1 MHQCKSIHGAHRRHF
16 CPLYIVRR
24 PRPAHNRQVCLAAG
38 LEKGCLL
45 LSRRD
50 LNRVL
55 SFVEGAHASPDLDAL
70 ALYISNHLPTLIHC
84 DAASYNEINP
94 RLKRIRWV
102 VTEGVESFP
111 DAERVFEAHMAEHPF
126 VRHHGQC
133 RGEAAIKIS
142 DFLSQRRW
150 RSTGMYSEFYR
161 RLGLEHVL
169 AIYIPTQPG
178 FVGISPLRAGAE
190 FSERE
195 RTILTLLRPH
205 LVHAYRAAALRTE
218 HEAELGLFVRGMDI
232 SGFGAIL
239 LGRDDRIS
247 ALTGRARNWLAQY
260 FDAANTEGAAL
271 PIPFRPWL
279 GRAGP
284 ISAAVN
290 EAATPLV
297 ALRDG
302 QRLRAHLLTYCG
314 RRLILMREERPA
326 PSTQDLAP
334 LGLARRETET
344 LKWLACGKTDAEIA
358 RILSISTR
366 TVNHTL
372 ARVYRKL
379 GVETRLAAALRAARL
394 AEGTL

>member
-1 MHQCKSIHGAHRRHF
+1 M
-16 CPLYIVRR
+16 
-24 PRPAHNRQVCLAAG
+24 
-38 LEKGCLL
+38 

-50 LNRVL
+50 LTRVL
-55 SFVEGAHASPDLDAL
+55 SFVEGAQALPDLDGL
-70 ALYISNHLPTLIHC
+70 ALYISNQLPKLIQC

-102 VTEGVESFP
+102 VTDGVASFP
-111 DAERVFEAHMAEHPF
+111 DAERVFEAHMPEHPF
-126 VRHHGQC
+126 VNHHARC
-133 RGEAAIKIS
+133 RGQTAVKIS

-150 RSTGMYSEFYR
+150 RSTGMYSEFYC

-195 RTILTLLRPH
+195 RAILTLLRPH
-205 LVHAYRAAALRTE
+205 LVHAYRTAALRTE
-218 HEAELGLFVRGMDI
+218 YEAELGLFLQGMDVA
-232 SGFGAIL
+232 GFGAIL

-247 ALTGRARNWLAQY
+247 ALTGRARSWLARY
-260 FDAANTEGAAL
+260 FDAAHTEGAAL
-271 PIPFRPWL
+271 PSALQAVLDRT
-279 GRAGP
+279 GP
-284 ISAAVN
+284 IN
-290 EAATPLV
+290 ATANVATTPPV
-297 ALRDG
+297 ALRG
-302 QRLRAHLLTYCG
+302 GKYLRAHWLSHRG
-314 RRLILMREERPA
+314 RRLMVLQEERGA
-326 PSTQDLAP
+326 PSMQDLAP

-344 LKWLACGKTDAEIA
+344 LKWVAYGKTDAEIA

-379 GVETRLAAALRAARL
+379 GVETRLAAALRAARV